1 MKKLMIAAAVALAGV
16 AVNAA
21 NVQWGAEQILINGD
35 AGEWEGTFAPAGWG
49 VYTFDSATYA
59 YASMA
64 EALASGNLDTISAA
78 LDKKAG
84 FDVTGAEG
92 AFLVKNG
99 STSQTGT
106 YKTYAVIIDAG
117 SLDKASWAFLVE
129 ENEFGVGATAIQA
142 NLSNTEGGWDPG
154 YIGATGYGSAGNG
167 WYSTSAVPEPTSG
180 LLLLLGVAGLALRRR
195 RA

>member
-1 MKKLMIAAAVALAGV
+1 MKKLMIAAAVALAGI

-21 NVQWGAEQILINGD
+21 NVQWSAQEVLINGD
-35 AGEWEGTFAPAGWG
+35 AGEWEGTFAPAGWA

-59 YASMA
+59 YESMA
-64 EALASGNLDTISAA
+64 EALASGNIDTIAAA
-78 LDKKAG
+78 LANNAG
-84 FDVTGAEG
+84 TTETAANGKFM
-92 AFLVKNG
+92 KSG

-106 YKTYAVIIDAG
+106 YYTYAVILDAG

-129 ENEFGVGATAIQA
+129 ENDFTVGATAINA
-142 NLSNTEGGWDPG
+142 TLSNTEGGWDDG

-167 WYSTSAVPEPTSG
+167 WYATAVPEPTSG
-180 LLLLLGVAGLALRRR
+180 LLLLLGMAGLALRRR